1 MAGKKPNAEELKRY
15 RELLHILR
23 RELTGDINHL
33 EADAFLNDGER
44 ASADNPADNG
54 SDSFAQEFSLEL
66 LQRDGQTLQM
76 VLEALARLE
85 DGTFGRC
92 EGCENWI
99 VKARLEAIPWAKNC
113 IACQRAAELEV

>member
-1 MAGKKPNAEELKRY
+1 MAGKKPTAEDLKRY
-15 RELLHILR
+15 REHLLALR

-66 LQRDGQTLQM
+66 LQRDGQTLAL
-76 VLEALARLE
+76 VEEALVRIE
-85 DGTFGRC
+85 DGIFGKC
-92 EGCENWI
+92 EACENWI
-99 VKARLEAIPWAKNC
+99 TKARLDAIPFAKNC

>member
-1 MAGKKPNAEELKRY
+1 MAGKKPTAEDLKRY
-15 RELLHILR
+15 REHLLALR

-85 DGTFGRC
+85 EGTFGRC